1 MKKIIVISVLL
12 VSNVVFGQ
20 RSLTSVEAKDLEI
33 TSGFRNGDE
42 ILEFTL
48 EDGNVIRKGS
58 EFIIG
63 TPLNPTT
70 FTYTRIY
77 VGYYNLLSELLT
89 PSIVLNSSFKG
100 TKVVVETLKVNRQKL
115 KRKSELMI
123 LAYVYDPAMSSLFGE
138 KRRTIIDLE
147 LALSTGEVVNPNQKM
162 TREQAIVKLKES
174 KDLLDLGLL
183 TQEEYD
189 KIKAELTPIIMNNK

>member
-1 MKKIIVISVLL
+1 MKKLVVIVALL
-12 VSNVVFGQ
+12 LGNVVFGQ
-20 RSLTSVEAKDLEI
+20 RSLTSVEAKDIEI
-33 TSGFRNGDE
+33 TKGFRNGDE

-48 EDGNVIRKGS
+48 EDGNVIKKGS

-70 FTYTRIY
+70 FTYSRIY
-77 VGYYNLLSELLT
+77 VGYYNLLSEILS

-100 TKVVVETLKVNRQKL
+100 TKVVVETLKVNRIKL
-115 KRKSELMI
+115 TRKSELII
-123 LAYVYDPAMSSLFGE
+123 LAYVLDPTLSSFFSE
-138 KRRTIIDLE
+138 RRRTIIDLE

-162 TREQAIVKLKES
+162 TREEAIVKLKES

-183 TQEEYD
+183 TQEEYN
-189 KIKAELTPIIMNNK
+189 KIKTELTPIIMNNK

>member
-1 MKKIIVISVLL
+1 MKKLIVIVALL
-12 VSNVVFGQ
+12 LGNVVYGQ
-20 RSLTSVEAKDLEI
+20 RSLTSSEAKDLEI
-33 TSGFRNGDE
+33 TAGFRNGDE

-48 EDGNVIRKGS
+48 EDGNVIKKGS

-77 VGYYNLLSELLT
+77 VGYYNLLSELLS

-100 TKVVVETLKVNRQKL
+100 TKVIVESLKVNRQKL

-138 KRRTIIDLE
+138 KRRTIVDLE

-162 TREQAIVKLKES
+162 TREQAIGKLKES

-189 KIKAELTPIIMNNK
+189 KIKSELTPIIMNNK

>member
-1 MKKIIVISVLL
+1 MKKIIVIVALL
-12 VSNVVFGQ
+12 LGNVGFGQ
-20 RSLTSVEAKDLEI
+20 RSLTSSEAKDLEI
-33 TSGFRNGDE
+33 TSGFRTGDE

-48 EDGNVIRKGS
+48 EDGNVIKKGS

-100 TKVVVETLKVNRQKL
+100 TKVVVETLKVNRIKL
-115 KRKSELMI
+115 KRKSELII
-123 LAYVYDPAMSSLFGE
+123 LAYVYDPTLSSLFSE

-162 TREQAIVKLKES
+162 TREEAIVKLKES

-189 KIKAELTPIIMNNK
+189 KIKAELTPIIMKNN

>member
-20 RSLTSVEAKDLEI
+20 RSLTSSEAKDLEI

-48 EDGNVIRKGS
+48 EDGNVIKKGS

-77 VGYYNLLSELLT
+77 VGYYNLLSELLS

-100 TKVVVETLKVNRQKL
+100 TKVIVESLKVNRQKL

-138 KRRTIIDLE
+138 KRRTIVDLE

-162 TREQAIVKLKES
+162 TREQAIGKLKEA

-189 KIKAELTPIIMNNK
+189 KIKLELTPIIMNNK

>member
-20 RSLTSVEAKDLEI
+20 RSLTSSEAKDLEI

-48 EDGNVIRKGS
+48 EDGNVIKKGS

-77 VGYYNLLSELLT
+77 VGYYNLFSELLS

-162 TREQAIVKLKES
+162 TREQAIGKLKES

-189 KIKAELTPIIMNNK
+189 KIKSELTPIIMNNK

>member
-1 MKKIIVISVLL
+1 MKKLVVIVALL
-12 VSNVVFGQ
+12 LGNVGFGQ
-20 RSLTSVEAKDLEI
+20 RSLTSSEAKDLEI

-48 EDGNVIRKGS
+48 EDGNVIKKGS

-100 TKVVVETLKVNRQKL
+100 TKVVVETLKVNRIKL
-115 KRKSELMI
+115 KRKSELII
-123 LAYVYDPAMSSLFGE
+123 LAYVYDPTLSSLFSE

-162 TREQAIVKLKES
+162 TREEAIGKLKES

-183 TQEEYD
+183 TQEEYN
-189 KIKAELTPIIMNNK
+189 KIKAELTPIIMNNN

>member
-1 MKKIIVISVLL
+1 MKKIILIITLL
-12 VSNVVFGQ
+12 LGNVVFGQ
-20 RSLTSVEAKDLEI
+20 RSLTSSEAKDLEI

-48 EDGNVIRKGS
+48 EDGNVIKKGS

-77 VGYYNLLSELLT
+77 VGYYNLFSEILS
-89 PSIVLNSSFKG
+89 PSITLNSSFKG

-162 TREQAIVKLKES
+162 TREQAIGKLKES

-189 KIKAELTPIIMNNK
+189 KIKSELTPIIMNNK

>member
-20 RSLTSVEAKDLEI
+20 RSLTSSEAKNLEI

-48 EDGNVIRKGS
+48 EYGNVIKKGS
-58 EFIIG
+58 ELIIG

-70 FTYTRIY
+70 FTYSRIY
-77 VGYYNLLSELLT
+77 FGYYNLLSELLT

-100 TKVVVETLKVNRQKL
+100 TKVVVETLKVNRIKL
-115 KRKSELMI
+115 KRKSELII
-123 LAYVYDPAMSSLFGE
+123 LAYVYDPTLSSLFSE

-162 TREQAIVKLKES
+162 TREEAIVKLKES

-183 TQEEYD
+183 TQEEYN
-189 KIKAELTPIIMNNK
+189 KIKAELTPIIMNNN

>member
-1 MKKIIVISVLL
+1 MKKIILIITLL
-12 VSNVVFGQ
+12 VGNVVFGQ
-20 RSLTSVEAKDLEI
+20 RSLTSSEAKDLEI

-48 EDGNVIRKGS
+48 EDGNIVKKGS

-77 VGYYNLLSELLT
+77 VGYYNLFSEILS
-89 PSIVLNSSFKG
+89 PSITLNSSFKG

-183 TQEEYD
+183 SQEEYD
-189 KIKAELTPIIMNNK
+189 KIKSELTPIIMNNK

>member
-1 MKKIIVISVLL
+1 MKKIIVIVALL
-12 VSNVVFGQ
+12 LGNVGFGQ
-20 RSLTSVEAKDLEI
+20 RSLTSSEAKDLEI

-48 EDGNVIRKGS
+48 EDGNVIKKGS

-100 TKVVVETLKVNRQKL
+100 TKVVVETLKVNRIKL
-115 KRKSELMI
+115 KRKSELII
-123 LAYVYDPAMSSLFGE
+123 LAYVYDPTLSSLFSE

-162 TREQAIVKLKES
+162 TREEAIVKLKES

-189 KIKAELTPIIMNNK
+189 KIKAELTPIIMKNN

>member
-1 MKKIIVISVLL
+1 MKKLVVIVALL
-12 VSNVVFGQ
+12 LGNVVFGQ
-20 RSLTSVEAKDLEI
+20 RSLTSSEAKDLEI

-48 EDGNVIRKGS
+48 EDGNVIKKGS

-100 TKVVVETLKVNRQKL
+100 TKVVVETLKVNRIKL
-115 KRKSELMI
+115 KRKSELII
-123 LAYVYDPAMSSLFGE
+123 LAYVYDPTLSSLFSE

-162 TREQAIVKLKES
+162 TREEAIGKLKES

-183 TQEEYD
+183 TQEEYN
-189 KIKAELTPIIMNNK
+189 KIKAELTPIIMSNN

>member
-1 MKKIIVISVLL
+1 M
-12 VSNVVFGQ
+12 
-20 RSLTSVEAKDLEI
+20 TSSEAKDLEI
-33 TSGFRNGDE
+33 TAGFRNGDE

-48 EDGNVIRKGS
+48 EDGNVIKKGS

-77 VGYYNLLSELLT
+77 VGYYNLLSELLS

-100 TKVVVETLKVNRQKL
+100 TKVIVESLKVNRQKL

-138 KRRTIIDLE
+138 KRRTIVDLE

-162 TREQAIVKLKES
+162 TREQAIGKLKES

-189 KIKAELTPIIMNNK
+189 KIKSELTPIIMNNK

>member
-1 MKKIIVISVLL
+1 MKKIIIIITLL
-12 VSNVVFGQ
+12 LGNVVFGQ
-20 RSLTSVEAKDLEI
+20 RSLTSIEAKDLEI

-48 EDGNVIRKGS
+48 EDGNVIKKGS

-100 TKVVVETLKVNRQKL
+100 TKVVVETLKVNRIKL
-115 KRKSELMI
+115 KRKSELII
-123 LAYVYDPAMSSLFGE
+123 LAYVQDPTLSSLFSE

-162 TREQAIVKLKES
+162 TREEAIVKLKES

-183 TQEEYD
+183 TQEEYN
-189 KIKAELTPIIMNNK
+189 KIKAELTPIIMNNN

>member
-1 MKKIIVISVLL
+1 MKKIIVIVGLL
-12 VSNVVFGQ
+12 LGNVVFGQ
-20 RSLTSVEAKDLEI
+20 RSLTSSEAKDLEI
-33 TSGFRNGDE
+33 TTGFRNGDE

-48 EDGNVIRKGS
+48 EDGNIVKKGS

-77 VGYYNLLSELLT
+77 VGYYNLFSEILS
-89 PSIVLNSSFKG
+89 PSITLNSSFKG

-123 LAYVYDPAMSSLFGE
+123 LAYVYDPAMSSLLGE
-138 KRRTIIDLE
+138 KRRTIVDLE

-189 KIKAELTPIIMNNK
+189 KIKAELTPIIMKTK

>member
-20 RSLTSVEAKDLEI
+20 RSLTSSEAKNLEI

-48 EDGNVIRKGS
+48 EDGNVIKKGS

-89 PSIVLNSSFKG
+89 PSIVLNSSFNG
-100 TKVVVETLKVNRQKL
+100 TKVVVETLKVNRIKL
-115 KRKSELMI
+115 KRKSELII
-123 LAYVYDPAMSSLFGE
+123 LAYVYDPTLSSLFSE

-162 TREQAIVKLKES
+162 TREEAIVKLKES

-183 TQEEYD
+183 TQEEYN
-189 KIKAELTPIIMNNK
+189 KIKAELTPIIMNNN

>member
-1 MKKIIVISVLL
+1 MKKIILIITLL
-12 VSNVVFGQ
+12 LGNVVFGQ
-20 RSLTSVEAKDLEI
+20 RSLTSSEAKDLEI

-48 EDGNVIRKGS
+48 EDGNVIKKGS

-77 VGYYNLLSELLT
+77 VGYYNLFSEILS
-89 PSIVLNSSFKG
+89 PSITLNSSFKG

-123 LAYVYDPAMSSLFGE
+123 LAYVYDPAMSSLLGE
-138 KRRTIIDLE
+138 KRRTIVDLE

-189 KIKAELTPIIMNNK
+189 KIKSELTPIIMNNK

>member
-1 MKKIIVISVLL
+1 MKKIILIITLL
-12 VSNVVFGQ
+12 VGNVVFGQ
-20 RSLTSVEAKDLEI
+20 RSLTSSEAKDLEI
-33 TSGFRNGDE
+33 TTGFRNGDE

-48 EDGNVIRKGS
+48 EDGNVIKKGS

-77 VGYYNLLSELLT
+77 VGYYNLFSELLS

-162 TREQAIVKLKES
+162 TREQAIGKLKES

-189 KIKAELTPIIMNNK
+189 KIKSELTPIIMNNK

>member
-1 MKKIIVISVLL
+1 MKKIILIITLL
-12 VSNVVFGQ
+12 LGNVVFGQ
-20 RSLTSVEAKDLEI
+20 RSLTSSEAKDLEI
-33 TSGFRNGDE
+33 TTGFRNGDE

-48 EDGNVIRKGS
+48 EDGNIVKKGS

-77 VGYYNLLSELLT
+77 VGYYNLFSEILS
-89 PSIVLNSSFKG
+89 PSITLNSSFKG

-123 LAYVYDPAMSSLFGE
+123 LAYVYDPAMSSLLGE
-138 KRRTIIDLE
+138 KRRTIVDLE

-162 TREQAIVKLKES
+162 TREQAIGKLKES

-189 KIKAELTPIIMNNK
+189 KIKSELTPIIMNNK

>member
-1 MKKIIVISVLL
+1 MKRIIVIITLL
-12 VSNVVFGQ
+12 LGNVVFGQ
-20 RSLTSVEAKDLEI
+20 RSLTSSEAKDLEI

-48 EDGNVIRKGS
+48 EDGNVIKKGS

-70 FTYTRIY
+70 FTYSRIY
-77 VGYYNLLSELLT
+77 FGYYNLLSELLT
-89 PSIVLNSSFKG
+89 PSTVLHTGFKG
-100 TKVVVETLKVNRQKL
+100 TKVIVETLKVDRIKL
-115 KRKSELMI
+115 KRKSELII
-123 LAYVYDPAMSSLFGE
+123 LAFVYDPTLSSLFSE

-189 KIKAELTPIIMNNK
+189 KIKAELTPIIMKTK

>member
-1 MKKIIVISVLL
+1 MKKLVVIVALL
-12 VSNVVFGQ
+12 LGNVVFGQ
-20 RSLTSVEAKDLEI
+20 RSLTSSEAKDLEI

-48 EDGNVIRKGS
+48 EDGNVIKKGS

-100 TKVVVETLKVNRQKL
+100 TKVVVETLKVNRIKL
-115 KRKSELMI
+115 KRKSELII
-123 LAYVYDPAMSSLFGE
+123 LAYVYDPTLSSLFSE

-162 TREQAIVKLKES
+162 TREEAIVKLKES

-183 TQEEYD
+183 TQEEYN
-189 KIKAELTPIIMNNK
+189 KIKAELTPIIMNNN

>member
-1 MKKIIVISVLL
+1 MKKLVVIVALL
-12 VSNVVFGQ
+12 LGNVVYGQ
-20 RSLTSVEAKDLEI
+20 RSLTSSEAKDLEI
-33 TSGFRNGDE
+33 TAGFRNGDE

-48 EDGNVIRKGS
+48 EDGNVIKKGS

-77 VGYYNLLSELLT
+77 VGYYNLLSELLS

-100 TKVVVETLKVNRQKL
+100 TKVIVESLKVNRQKL

-138 KRRTIIDLE
+138 KRRTIVDLE

-162 TREQAIVKLKES
+162 TREQAIEKLKES

-189 KIKAELTPIIMNNK
+189 KIKSELTPIIMNNK